1 MIATLL
7 LAAAS
12 GTHGDHDI
20 IIFFIQLTLLI
31 LTGRLLGEALQRVGQ
46 PPVMGQLLAGIVL
59 GPSIFGTI
67 WPDLQQSIFP
77 PHAADRAMLKG
88 FAEFGV
94 LMLLLLTGMETD
106 LALVKRV
113 RRSAAFT
120 SIAGVIVPFAVGYLL
135 GEMLPDNLL
144 PDPNRRIVTSLF
156 LATALSISSVKIVAV
171 VLRETGFFRRDL
183 GLVILASAILDDII
197 GWIILSLIGGLAAHG
212 AIQTDSLLVSVIG
225 TLLFLTF
232 CFTLGKRIV
241 AWLIRW
247 TNDTLLIEMPVVS
260 LILVLMLVLGL
271 LTNAIGVHT
280 VLGAFMA
287 GIMVGQSPILTKH
300 IDEQLRGI
308 IVTLFMPVFFGVAGL
323 SIDLRVLADPRL
335 LGLTALL
342 IAVASFGKLGG
353 CYFGSRLGGLGH
365 REAFAIG
372 CGMNARGSTE
382 VILASIGLAIGAL
395 NQELFTIIVLMAV
408 LTTLAMPPTLRWAL
422 GRVPIKGDEKKRL
435 ESESAREQEHMSKL
449 ERVLVAVDRGPA
461 GLSAAQLAGALVG
474 TRRLSASV
482 IELHAAL
489 DTKTTKAKGPTPL
502 DELTRAAQAAADLVK
517 SRASASR
524 PSERNLSPSNAVAD
538 AQAAA
543 ATELVTFLHPPEP
556 VEGAS
561 PDDTA
566 FVMSEAAKGYDLLIL
581 GLTPEKK
588 SDNHAHLLKTALHD
602 FPGPVAVLMNVGRE
616 PLAPLQQ
623 ILAPAT
629 GADFSRFGVEIAIGL
644 AKGTGASVT
653 ALHIATLTPE
663 IEWATS
669 LAPAASD
676 RDILA
681 DIEALGKREGVRVQ
695 PRLVKSRTKEQA
707 ILRESH
713 RGRHQLIVLG
723 IKSRPGEASVFGPG
737 ATAILESANSPV
749 LIVKS

>member
-1 MIATLL
+1 MIASLF
-7 LAAAS
+7 LAAGS
-12 GTHGDHDI
+12 GGHGDHDI

-31 LTGRLLGEALQRVGQ
+31 LVGRLLGEALQRVGQ
-46 PPVMGQLLAGIVL
+46 PPVMGQLLAGILL
-59 GPSIFGTI
+59 GPSIFGAL
-67 WPDLQQSIFP
+67 WPDLQHAIFP
-77 PHAADRAMLKG
+77 AHGAERPMLTA

-106 LALVKRV
+106 LDLVKRV
-113 RRSAAFT
+113 RRTAAFT
-120 SIAGVIVPFAVGYLL
+120 SMAGVIIPFACGYLL

-171 VLRETGFFRRDL
+171 VLRETGFLRRDL
-183 GLVILASAILDDII
+183 GLLILASAILDDII

-225 TLLFLTF
+225 TLLFLAF
-232 CFTLGKRIV
+232 CFTLGKRLV

-271 LTNAIGVHT
+271 FTNAIGVHT

-287 GIMVGQSPILTKH
+287 GIMVGQSPILTRH
-300 IDEQLRGI
+300 INEQLRGI

-335 LGLTALL
+335 LALTGML
-342 IAVASFGKLGG
+342 IAVASLGKLGG
-353 CYFGSRLGGLGH
+353 CYLGSRLGGLGS

-435 ESESAREQEHMSKL
+435 ESESAREQEHMPHL
-449 ERVLVAVDRGPA
+449 ERVLVAVDHGPA
-461 GLSAAQLAGALVG
+461 GLAAAQLAGALIG
-474 TRRLSASV
+474 PRRLSASV
-482 IELHAAL
+482 IELGVSPKK
-489 DTKTTKAKGPTPL
+489 DVPSPL
-502 DELTRAAQAAADLVK
+502 DELRTAAQRAADLVK
-517 SRASASR
+517 ARADAR
-524 PSERNLSPSNAVAD
+524 RTKDAISPSNATAD
-538 AQAAA
+538 AEAAS
-543 ATELVTFLHPPEP
+543 ATDLVNSLQPPELK
-556 VEGAS
+556 EGAA
-561 PDDTA
+561 PDESS
-566 FVMSEAAKGYDLLIL
+566 FVMTEAAKGYDLIFL
-581 GLTPEKK
+581 GVTPGQK
-588 SDNHAHLLKTALHD
+588 SSDLAALVKTVLHD
-602 FPGPVAVLMNVGRE
+602 FPGPVAILMNAATE
-616 PLAPLQQ
+616 PLPALER

-629 GADFSRFGVEIAIGL
+629 GTDFSRFGVEIAIGL
-644 AKGTGASVT
+644 AKGTGAAVT
-653 ALHIATLTPE
+653 ALHVTTATPE
-663 IEWATS
+663 IEWANS
-669 LAPAASD
+669 LAPSASD
-676 RDILA
+676 RDVLE
-681 DIEALGKREGVRVQ
+681 DIQAMGEREGVRVQ

-707 ILRESH
+707 VSRES
-713 RGRHQLIVLG
+713 RRSRPQLIVLG
-723 IKSRPGEASVFGPG
+723 IKSRPGESSVLGPG
-737 ATAILESANSPV
+737 ATAILESAPCPV

>member
-1 MIATLL
+1 MIASLF
-7 LAAAS
+7 LAASS
-12 GTHGDHDI
+12 GGHGEHDI

-31 LTGRLLGEALQRVGQ
+31 LAGRLLGEALQRVGQ
-46 PPVMGQLLAGIVL
+46 PPVMGQLLAGILL
-59 GPSIFGTI
+59 GPSVFGAI
-67 WPDLQQSIFP
+67 WPDLQQAIFP

-113 RRSAAFT
+113 RRTAAFT
-120 SIAGVIVPFAVGYLL
+120 SIAGVVIPFTLGYLL
-135 GEMLPDNLL
+135 GEMLPDSLL
-144 PDPNRRIVTSLF
+144 PDPNRRIITSLF

-183 GLVILASAILDDII
+183 GLLILASAILDDII

-212 AIQTDSLLVSVIG
+212 AIQTDSLLISVIG
-225 TLLFLTF
+225 TLLFLAF
-232 CFTLGKRIV
+232 CFTIGRRLV

-271 LTNAIGVHT
+271 FTNAIGVHT

-335 LGLTALL
+335 LALTGLL
-342 IAVASFGKLGG
+342 IAVASLGKLGG
-353 CYFGSRLGGLGH
+353 CYFGSRLGGLTH

-422 GRVPIKGDEKKRL
+422 GRVPIKGDEKRRL
-435 ESESAREQEHMSKL
+435 ESESAREQEHMPQL
-449 ERVLVAVDRGPA
+449 ERVLVAVDRGPV
-461 GLSAAQLAGALVG
+461 GLSAARLAGALVG

-482 IELHAAL
+482 IELHSDQDA
-489 DTKTTKAKGPTPL
+489 KTKGPAPL
-502 DELTRAAQAAADLVK
+502 DELTRAAQTAAHLVK
-517 SRASASR
+517 ARADTDQ
-524 PSERNLSPSNAVAD
+524 PSDQDISPSNAVAD
-538 AQAAA
+538 AQAAS
-543 ATELVTFLHPPEP
+543 ATELVNALRPPEP
-556 VEGAS
+556 SEGAS

-566 FVMSEAAKGYDLLIL
+566 FVMAEAAKGYDLLFL
-581 GLTPEKK
+581 GLTPEKN
-588 SDNHAHLLKTALHD
+588 SDNLAHLLQTALHD
-602 FPGPVAVLMNVGRE
+602 FPGPVAVLMNVGHE
-616 PLAPLQQ
+616 PLAPLQH

-644 AKGTGASVT
+644 AKGTGATVT
-653 ALHIATLTPE
+653 ALHIATVTPE

-669 LAPAASD
+669 LAPAPSD
-676 RDILA
+676 RDILQ
-681 DIEALGKREGVRVQ
+681 DIEDLGKREGVRVQ
-695 PRLVKSRTKEQA
+695 PHLVKSRTKEQA

-713 RGRHQLIVLG
+713 RDHHQLIVLG

-737 ATAILESANSPV
+737 ATAILESASSPV